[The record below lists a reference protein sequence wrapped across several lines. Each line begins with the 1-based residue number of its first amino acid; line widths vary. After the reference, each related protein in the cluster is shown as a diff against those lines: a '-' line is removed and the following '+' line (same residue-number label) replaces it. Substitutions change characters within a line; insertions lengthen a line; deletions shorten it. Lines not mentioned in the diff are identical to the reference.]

1 MPIANDYVY
10 FLLFTV
16 FIFPLHRPAGSAP
29 SRAQLYVVD
38 SACRFF
44 FNCMGIQDQVHT
56 SFPVYRRFI
65 VISFIALF
73 FISSSMSSLAGSAPR
88 GARTLLFS

>member
-1 MPIANDYVY
+1 MPIANDSVY

-44 FNCMGIQDQVHT
+44 FTCMGIRVQAHAF
-56 SFPVYRRFI
+56 FPFTVAFTI
-65 VISFIALF
+65 ISFIPVLF
-73 FISSSMSSLAGSAPR
+73 I
-88 GARTLLFS
+88 